1 MTDAPDT
8 FATSTPTPAD
18 PLARYPE
25 ATRDA
30 IATLRDWIDNCAPGR
45 MVFFGG
51 AGVSTESG
59 IPDFRSA
66 DGLYA
71 ERLPVP
77 PEVIISRG
85 YFDAHPAEFFA
96 YYTSRMIARDAR
108 PNAAHRKLAELE
120 ARGTLRAVITQNIDG
135 LHQAAGSVNVLELHG
150 SVLRNR
156 CMRCGAKYGL
166 EEFLAA
172 CGAADDGV
180 PRCSQCRGAR
190 GGRGGI
196 IKPEVVLY
204 EESLDDDV
212 VEESLRAIRAA
223 DLLVIAGTSLAVWPA
238 AGLVEYFRGSHLAI
252 VNRGATPRDSAAD
265 LVIRANVGDVFS
277 W

>member
-1 MTDAPDT
+1 MPAADSTSTSTAAAPD
-8 FATSTPTPAD
+8 PI
-18 PLARYPE
+18 ARYDE

-30 IATLRDWIDNCAPGR
+30 IATLRGWIDDCPPGG

-77 PEVIISRG
+77 PETIISRS

-108 PNAAHRKLAELE
+108 PNAAHRKLAQLE

-156 CMRCGAKYGL
+156 CMRCGAPYGL
-166 EEFLAA
+166 DEFLAA
-172 CGAADDGV
+172 CEAASDGV
-180 PRCSQCRGAR
+180 PRCSACHGAR

-204 EESLDDDV
+204 EEPLDDDV
-212 VEESLRAIRAA
+212 MEDALKAIRSAG
-223 DLLVIAGTSLAVWPA
+223 LMVIAGTSLAVWPA
-238 AGLVEYFRGSHLAI
+238 AGLVQYFRGSRLAI
-252 VNRGATPRDSAAD
+252 VNRSATSRDSSAD
-265 LVIRANVGDVFS
+265 LVIHANVGDVFS